1 MGDIKAASP
10 SPSAISEG
18 KKPSAVTRGHR
29 LLKRRLKMGMTQQEL
44 CECSGIDSS
53 HISRLENG
61 DRIGSFEVWRK
72 LADALGTTLAR
83 LTADG

>member
-1 MGDIKAASP
+1 MSELKLTSP
-10 SPSAISEG
+10 ISQE
-18 KKPSAVTRGHR
+18 KQSSAVTRGQR
-29 LLKRRLKMGMTQQEL
+29 LMKRRLKMGLSQQAL
-44 CECSGIDSS
+44 ADASGIGA

-72 LADALGTTLAR
+72 LATALGTTLAR

>member
-1 MGDIKAASP
+1 MSELKLTSPVSATKRSAAES
-10 SPSAISEG
+10 
-18 KKPSAVTRGHR
+18 RGIR
-29 LLKRRLKMGMTQQEL
+29 LMKRRLKMGLSQQAL
-44 CECSGIDSS
+44 ADASGIGAS

-72 LADALGTTLAR
+72 LASALGTTLAR